1 MGGKEGDQI
10 KTFSLV
16 YISKDVKVTLI
27 VGNTTCCENIK
38 ETDAEFASQLIQLHD
53 DLENYNNEH
62 QLLYKKMFNKRNMS
76 TYSDSFKLE
85 LTTYQCSPISFC
97 KIFSG
102 DEDDNGNRICIGG
115 IDSNKSYAS
124 NMLACDKL
132 PIFSHFSDMEML
144 DLPIV
149 ISIKN
154 VNELL
159 DFAIYKVHT
168 ECVNEHDIARY
179 IVFNKSVC
187 LFYGKYLKEIIEI
200 IPNCKFQIVEKI
212 ESYKTIEID
221 WSSDLKRLYSSNLSQ
236 TQKKLIPNII
246 LGLS

>member
-1 MGGKEGDQI
+1 
-10 KTFSLV
+10 
-16 YISKDVKVTLI
+16 
-27 VGNTTCCENIK
+27 
-38 ETDAEFASQLIQLHD
+38 
-53 DLENYNNEH
+53 
-62 QLLYKKMFNKRNMS
+62 
-76 TYSDSFKLE
+76 
-85 LTTYQCSPISFC
+85 
-97 KIFSG
+97 
-102 DEDDNGNRICIGG
+102 
-115 IDSNKSYAS
+115 
-124 NMLACDKL
+124 MLACDKL

-246 LGLS
+246 LGCLDKQSRIDQFHKGDFSKHALLQA